1 MTPSATGC
9 VNLVKKASL
18 SKGAVGGKAKLLL
31 AGHGPSS
38 GLFSKAALSHCDGG
52 IAGANA
58 LSFGIGSLWKGV
70 GLGGIGLGIAIG
82 ELAPVILLVAGAAA
96 VYGCAK
102 LVTHKPKIRREH
114 PPKAQPASEPMMTG
128 AEQQERHKRLFSV
141 LGVSVWKNT

>member
-1 MTPSATGC
+1 MTPSATGF
-9 VNLVKKASL
+9 VNLVKTASL

-38 GLFSKAALSHCDGG
+38 GLFSKAAISHCDGG

-70 GLGGIGLGIAIG
+70 GLGGIGLGLAIG
-82 ELAPVILLVAGAAA
+82 ELAPVIFLVAGAAA

-102 LVTHKPKIRREH
+102 LVTQKRKARRPQTPKG
-114 PPKAQPASEPMMTG
+114 QPA
-128 AEQQERHKRLFSV
+128 
-141 LGVSVWKNT
+141 

>member
-1 MTPSATGC
+1 MTTSASGF

-31 AGHGPSS
+31 AGHGSSS

-70 GLGGIGLGIAIG
+70 GLGGIGLGIVIG
-82 ELAPVILLVAGAAA
+82 ELAPVIFLVAGAAA

-102 LVTHKPKIRREH
+102 LVTRERKARRDQ
-114 PPKAQPASEPMMTG
+114 PPKGQPASEPVKTRTD
-128 AEQQERHKRLFSV
+128 QKERNKRLFSV